1 MAKSNLYSN
10 KKQVKII
17 FLEPVENSNH
27 LVKWNKII
35 LTLPPSKD
43 ITFQHLHNSFSS
55 LDTTDYRVVLDTLEL
70 SQYITSETYYGQVE
84 DYKSLEGDIVYY
96 IK

>member
-43 ITFQHLHNSFSS
+43 ITFQHLHNSFMA
-55 LDTTDYRVVLDTLEL
+55 LDTTDFLAVLDALEL
-70 SQYITSETYYGQVE
+70 SEYISSQDWGND
-84 DYKSLEGDIVYY
+84 DYKLLQGDIIYY